1 MELNLVEQVSA
12 KVASLPLE
20 QQQEALA
27 MVEALEK
34 RALSSTTFR
43 SHRLKGV
50 TAGPGPTLTLAD
62 LKEARREMWGEYVE
76 SKE

>member
-1 MELNLVEQVSA
+1 MGLNLVEQVSA

-34 RALSSTTFR
+34 RTLNSAAMR
-43 SHRLKGV
+43 SQRLKGV
-50 TAGPGPTLTLAD
+50 TAGPGPKLTLAD
-62 LKEARREMWGEYVE
+62 LKEARSEMWGEYVE
-76 SKE
+76 NEK

>member
-34 RALSSTTFR
+34 RTLNSAALR

-50 TAGPGPTLTLAD
+50 TAGPGPKLTLAD
-62 LKEARREMWGEYVE
+62 LKEARREVWGEDVE

>member
-34 RALSSTTFR
+34 RALSSAALR

-50 TAGPGPTLTLAD
+50 TAGPGPKLTLAD
-62 LKEARREMWGEYVE
+62 LNEVRREMWGEYVE

>member
-12 KVASLPLE
+12 KVASLPLD

-34 RALSSTTFR
+34 RALNSAALR

-50 TAGPGPTLTLAD
+50 TAGPGPKLTLED
-62 LKEARREMWGEYVE
+62 LEEARQEMWGEYVE
-76 SKE
+76 SDK

>member
-20 QQQEALA
+20 KQQEALA

-34 RALSSTTFR
+34 RTLNLAALR

-50 TAGPGPTLTLAD
+50 TAGPGPKLTQAG
-62 LKEARREMWGEYVE
+62 LKEARSEMWGEYVE
-76 SKE
+76 NEG